1 LSLTRSTAR
10 NPPDRT
16 GQWLPN
22 AGEVAWI
29 GVADRLFPR
38 ADGVLPDSTADVDK
52 EYALFALFIITGPEV
67 PGVVTPSGMP
77 GAIIEPLF
85 LSNDG
90 DAAVAARAEGKHAIV
105 AACEHAIVEYFEQF
119 PPQPR

>member
-1 LSLTRSTAR
+1 MSLTRSTAR

-16 GQWLPN
+16 GQRLPN

-29 GVADRLFPR
+29 GVADRLIPR

-52 EYALFALFIITGPEV
+52 EYVLFAHFIITGPEV

-90 DAAVAARAEGKHAIV
+90 DAAVAEGKHAIV
-105 AACEHAIVEYFEQF
+105 TAYEHAIVEYFEQF

>member
-10 NPPDRT
+10 NPPDPT
-16 GQWLPN
+16 GQRLPN

-29 GVADRLFPR
+29 GIADRLFPR
-38 ADGVLPDSTADVDK
+38 ADGVQPDSTADVDK
-52 EYALFALFIITGPEV
+52 EYALFAHFIITCPEV

-77 GAIIEPLF
+77 GAISEQLF

-90 DAAVAARAEGKHAIV
+90 DAAVAARTEGKHAIV
-105 AACEHAIVEYFEQF
+105 TTYEHAIVEYFEQF